1 MVYIT
6 SNWGL
11 QPAASSQHQTS
22 IGEWKVF
29 RWFQSSAFGSSGWGS
44 VHNGAEKVISV
55 VLCMNFWPTESVS
68 NINDCFTQHCRGNLL
83 CRHSNVKSTNISQ
96 FQMIQNELYWQIL
109 RWFGII
115 YSLVAQS
122 VLAWKIPRDGGAW
135 WATVCGV
142 AQIRTRLKWLSSSS
156 SSVGK
161 ESACGAGDW
170 DSILVGKIPWRRK
183 WQPTPVLLPG
193 KSHEQRS
200 LGSYSPW
207 GLKCQ
212 IWQLNHHNQAHL
224 LSELPL
230 HLEKN
235 ESSWAALCW
244 QSCCWVVSLLL
255 MILVSFTY

>member
-193 KSHEQRS
+193 KSHGQRR
-200 LGSYSPW
+200 LAGYIHGVTRVGHDLVTKPSPPPF
-207 GLKCQ
+207 
-212 IWQLNHHNQAHL
+212 L
-224 LSELPL
+224 L
-230 HLEKN
+230 
-235 ESSWAALCW
+235 
-244 QSCCWVVSLLL
+244 
-255 MILVSFTY
+255 